1 MVRWMTK
8 AAAIL
13 AAVVLAGAGTLSAQ
27 NFPERPVFIVLGPGP
42 DAMPR
47 LYGHKLTEI
56 WGQQVLVEP
65 QPAGGGMVATRSV
78 ARAEPDGHTMLLT
91 TGSYTINE
99 VLRPSFP
106 FSLVRDFAPVAQIG
120 SLSFMLLVHPSV
132 PANSLADLLKLAR
145 EKPGALNCASS
156 GVGTTAH
163 LGCEML
169 RHYGKVDIVHVPYK
183 GVAPALQDL
192 LAGRVQMT
200 FSVPTAVTHVKSGA
214 LKALAVTG
222 AKRLATL
229 PDVPTVR
236 EAGLADLEFSSWN
249 GLHARVGTPAAIIAK
264 INTDVA
270 KVRAMP
276 DIQQRMQDL
285 GFTPEGGSPED
296 FGAFVKADIARWQR
310 IVKDTGVKVE

>member
-13 AAVVLAGAGTLSAQ
+13 AAIVLAGAGTLSAQ